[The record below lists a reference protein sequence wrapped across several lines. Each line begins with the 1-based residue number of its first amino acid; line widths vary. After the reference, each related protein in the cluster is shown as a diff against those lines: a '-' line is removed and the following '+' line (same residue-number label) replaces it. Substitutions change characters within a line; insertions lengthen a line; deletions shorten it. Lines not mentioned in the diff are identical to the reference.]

1 MKKKELQERVSE
13 IVEKLS
19 NTWQGTKEGFVKF
32 VSDKKNKKMI
42 KKAAITGSVFA
53 LSALMTACSM
63 GVEHS
68 DGRTG
73 LYFEF
78 GGKDKSSQTSTVA
91 PSTNGNEQEN
101 NGGSYIFGGDGQDW
115 ENNTTGGN
123 NYYDNVSPT
132 EPSTSPSIDPTNPND
147 YYDNVNPTD
156 PDGWNNDGYH
166 FGGDNNGSSNGDT
179 TNPTNPTEPD
189 GWNDDGYNFGGDS
202 TVDTTEP
209 TNPADTSIYDSMTTI
224 DTLVSK
230 LAGHNVQVQAM
241 SVVCDNDGN
250 VMVYDDPS
258 NGGKYVDIVCEYLN
272 LDANGNPIKSEN
284 SYKYTLTVS
293 AEAYHLVFGGETVPR
308 VEGTE
313 MNNLYGNSAFVDYVA
328 GQYGIALPSNER
340 DGM

>member
-1 MKKKELQERVSE
+1 MKKREIQERVTE

-63 GVEHS
+63 GVEHG

-78 GGKDKSSQTSTVA
+78 GGKDKSSQSSTLD

-101 NGGSYIFGGDGQDW
+101 NGGSFIFGGDGQDW
-115 ENNTTGGN
+115 ENDTTGGN

-132 EPSTSPSIDPTNPND
+132 TPSTSPSIDPTTPSGS
-147 YYDNVNPTD
+147 YDNVTPTD
-156 PDGWNNDGYH
+156 PDGWNDDGYH
-166 FGGDNNGSSNGDT
+166 FGGDNNGSSYEDT
-179 TNPTNPTEPD
+179 TNPTEPTNPTDPD
-189 GWNDDGYNFGGDS
+189 GWNDDGYNFGGDV
-202 TVDTTEP
+202 TVDPTEP
-209 TNPADTSIYDSMTTI
+209 TNPIYDSMTTI

-241 SVVCDNDGN
+241 SVSCDSDGN
-250 VMVYDDPS
+250 VIVYDDKG

-272 LDANGNPIKSEN
+272 LDANGEPIKSEVR
-284 SYKYTLTVS
+284 KYILTVS